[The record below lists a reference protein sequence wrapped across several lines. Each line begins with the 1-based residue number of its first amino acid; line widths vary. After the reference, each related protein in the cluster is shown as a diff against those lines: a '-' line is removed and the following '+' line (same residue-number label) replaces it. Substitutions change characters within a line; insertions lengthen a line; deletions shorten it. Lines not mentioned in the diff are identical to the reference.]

1 MPMSYISV
9 LTGSPPPLQS
19 CNILLKPFPQYG
31 SLGMAL
37 NPILEHIGQEW
48 PCLCNT
54 SVFSA
59 QSAEISFHIGLE
71 GGVYTRKHPAAHET
85 E

>member
-1 MPMSYISV
+1 
-9 LTGSPPPLQS
+9 
-19 CNILLKPFPQYG
+19 
-31 SLGMAL
+31 MAL

-48 PCLCNT
+48 PGLCNT

-59 QSAEISFHIGLE
+59 QSAEMSFHIGLE